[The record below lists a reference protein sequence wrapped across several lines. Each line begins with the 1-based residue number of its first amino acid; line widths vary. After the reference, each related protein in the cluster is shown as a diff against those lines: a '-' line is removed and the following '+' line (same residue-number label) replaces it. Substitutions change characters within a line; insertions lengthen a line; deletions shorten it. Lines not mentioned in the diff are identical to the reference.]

1 MSDFSEKS
9 DIFFSPNWGNPRTPG
24 KRMTI
29 TVPRPMMTSMGILTW
44 MIVGLTAGL
53 SVNVLMKRPNRD
65 VLADLLLGATG
76 AIAGGLVAS
85 QILGISDPIDGLN
98 IVAILVSCA
107 GAVVLVAFVEALS
120 SRRVAA

>member
-1 MSDFSEKS
+1 M
-9 DIFFSPNWGNPRTPG
+9 PPL
-24 KRMTI
+24 
-29 TVPRPMMTSMGILTW
+29 MMTSMGILTW
-44 MIVGLTAGL
+44 MIVGLIAGL

-65 VLADLLLGATG
+65 VLADLLLGAMG
-76 AIAGGLVAS
+76 AIACGLVAS
-85 QILGISDPIDGLN
+85 QILGISDLIDGLN